1 MKEILKFVEVLLAQ
15 AEKDVQDAEA
25 ISYNGDY

>member
-15 AEKDVQDAEA
+15 AERDEQEA
-25 ISYNGDY
+25 KALSYNGDY